1 MVQSF
6 SVFFCSVQFSF
17 GLFFGPVNWTLKHY
31 RQQASHSLD
40 GNTSWP
46 CSSSQFPSTRAH
58 HEPTHLDPNL
68 APLLNGTESL
78 PKPPHYS
85 GAQSGHLAPPSAP
98 SCSLPLPAGSPP
110 IPPPWSGPPASHRR
124 PLASPQGTPMYCLPG
139 PRQPPAC
146 PSGTLGLAGVPQDF
160 LGASREPKGWVIFP
174 AWRARAGPP

>member
-31 RQQASHSLD
+31 QQQASHSLD

-46 CSSSQFPSTRAH
+46 CSSSQFLSTHAH

-78 PKPPHYS
+78 PNPPNQGVH
-85 GAQSGHLAPPSAP
+85 GLVILHHLQHPPVPCLYRRAH
-98 SCSLPLPAGSPP
+98 LPFLLPGLGPLC
-110 IPPPWSGPPASHRR
+110 PPADLLH
-124 PLASPQGTPMYCLPG
+124 CHG
-139 PRQPPAC
+139 P
-146 PSGTLGLAGVPQDF
+146 
-160 LGASREPKGWVIFP
+160 
-174 AWRARAGPP
+174 